1 MSVRE
6 RRARLDASG
15 RRVAIVVSRFN
26 DLATRRLVDGALECL
41 AQHGAP
47 DADVWW
53 VAGAFE
59 LPQMAARLARAGRVD
74 GIVCLGAI
82 IRGETVHF
90 DVLARAVTTA
100 LERVAVEHGVPVGLG
115 VLTVDT
121 LEQALERSGGKHG
134 NAGWKA
140 AASVVELM
148 AQLRS
153 VDELAT

>member
-1 MSVRE
+1 MSARE
-6 RRARLDASG
+6 HRARFDASG
-15 RRVAIVVSRFN
+15 RRVAVVVSRFN

-41 AQHGAP
+41 EQHGAP
-47 DADVWW
+47 EVDVWW

-59 LPQMAARLARAGRVD
+59 IPQMVARVARAGRVD
-74 GIVCLGAI
+74 GVVALGAI

-90 DVLARAVTTA
+90 DVLARAVTA
-100 LERVAVEHGVPVGLG
+100 GLERVAVDTGVPVGLG

-140 AASVVELM
+140 ALSVIELM
-148 AQLRS
+148 AQVRS
-153 VDELAT
+153 LDEPQT